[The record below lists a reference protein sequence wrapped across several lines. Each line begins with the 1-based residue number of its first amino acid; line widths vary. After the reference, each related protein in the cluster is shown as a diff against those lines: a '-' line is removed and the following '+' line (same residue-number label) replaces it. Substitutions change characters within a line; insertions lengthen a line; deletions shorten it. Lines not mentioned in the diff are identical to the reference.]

1 MGRQAMSRVIG
12 MISALISIGLF
23 AVVLIEPLL
32 WPRSTST
39 FISLRLILG
48 ISGLLMMAWFIHHVI
63 RTNAVPPEKR
73 GLWVIILLVGNVFAL
88 PFFWFWY
95 IRKAET
101 AT

>member
-1 MGRQAMSRVIG
+1 MSRVIG
-12 MISALISIGLF
+12 MISALIPVGLF

-32 WPRSTST
+32 WPRSTSI
-39 FISLRLILG
+39 FISLRVILG

-63 RTNAVPPEKR
+63 RTNTVPAEKR
-73 GLWVIILLVGNVFAL
+73 GLWVMILLVGNIFAL

>member
-1 MGRQAMSRVIG
+1 MSRVIG
-12 MISALISIGLF
+12 MISALIPLGLC

-32 WPRSTST
+32 WAQSTSI

-63 RTNAVPPEKR
+63 RTNAVPVEKR
-73 GLWVIILLVGNVFAL
+73 GLWVMILLVGNIFAL

-95 IRKAET
+95 IRKAKT